1 MKKTVLILLLL
12 AISGNSITAQNVLS
26 ETEKL
31 STTAKIWG
39 FLKYYHP
46 IVIKGKYDWDYEL
59 VKRMSEINELKTS
72 EDFSEYYLKWIFDL
86 GSVVPNKKQNVN
98 SENDYFLKNLDL
110 DWVENSSVFNEAL
123 KQQLN
128 IIRDAE
134 RSNKQHYVK
143 LDKIGNSG
151 KAIPINEKEYSISEF
166 PEDENIRLL
175 SLFRFWNFIEYFFPY
190 KYQTDQSW
198 DEVLKE
204 MIPEFKNASKST
216 KYHLAMLRLTTK
228 LDDSH
233 SSFSTTQLEN
243 YFGKNW
249 LPVSV
254 KIIDDKAVVTGF
266 YNINYAQ
273 MDNWEIGDAITKIN
287 KVDISD
293 IYNDSKDLVNG
304 SNEKAKQRMAT
315 FKLFRSNEESIEI
328 TVEKNGKSIDK
339 SVSLYP
345 LNEMKER
352 NFNRLKWKILEDNIG
367 YINLGLLRVK
377 EVRDIV
383 ENLSNTKSII
393 IDIRNYPLG
402 TKDAIVAELSEK
414 EQECFKS
421 IMPDLSKPGRFVWR
435 KARKKAGRK
444 NKDPYKGKIIL
455 LVNEETISYAE
466 LTCMCL
472 QTLDNVT
479 VIGSQTAGADG
490 NVTELKFI
498 GGFDTNI
505 SGIGMFY
512 PNGKETQRI
521 GIEPDITIEQTIS
534 GIKNGRD
541 EILEKAI
548 EVANE

>member
-1 MKKTVLILLLL
+1 
-12 AISGNSITAQNVLS
+12 
-26 ETEKL
+26 
-31 STTAKIWG
+31 
-39 FLKYYHP
+39 
-46 IVIKGKYDWDYEL
+46 
-59 VKRMSEINELKTS
+59 
-72 EDFSEYYLKWIFDL
+72 
-86 GSVVPNKKQNVN
+86 
-98 SENDYFLKNLDL
+98 
-110 DWVENSSVFNEAL
+110 
-123 KQQLN
+123 
-128 IIRDAE
+128 
-134 RSNKQHYVK
+134 
-143 LDKIGNSG
+143 
-151 KAIPINEKEYSISEF
+151 
-166 PEDENIRLL
+166 
-175 SLFRFWNFIEYFFPY
+175 
-190 KYQTDQSW
+190 
-198 DEVLKE
+198 
-204 MIPEFKNASKST
+204 
-216 KYHLAMLRLTTK
+216 
-228 LDDSH
+228 
-233 SSFSTTQLEN
+233 
-243 YFGKNW
+243 
-249 LPVSV
+249 
-254 KIIDDKAVVTGF
+254 
-266 YNINYAQ
+266 
-273 MDNWEIGDAITKIN
+273 
-287 KVDISD
+287 
-293 IYNDSKDLVNG
+293 
-304 SNEKAKQRMAT
+304 
-315 FKLFRSNEESIEI
+315 
-328 TVEKNGKSIDK
+328 
-339 SVSLYP
+339 
-345 LNEMKER
+345 
-352 NFNRLKWKILEDNIG
+352 
-367 YINLGLLRVK
+367 LLRVK